1 VNEEKGGQSMKFL
14 RSIQGKLIIISLAL
28 LIIPSL
34 IIGLVSYGKA
44 KNGMEDIGEQVIK
57 NSVESALQLIEL
69 ANESVEKGDIP
80 LEVAQERVREA
91 FLGPKD
97 SEGKRPINYPGD
109 LGEYG
114 YIYVLDDKGTLTT
127 HPTREGDNLWEDQD
141 SSGNYFIREVT
152 EKALAGGGFTEYE
165 FELPGQDV
173 LADKII
179 YSAKD
184 PNWGWIIASGTY
196 MQDFNKEAHSLL
208 FVIGITLLGAV
219 IIGTAV
225 VIMVS
230 RHLAVPVQKLSKRV
244 REVAKGN
251 LTVEIEDLQ
260 RSDEIGQLNEG
271 FNEMVDQL
279 KTLITDVEEAI
290 VEIQSTSSNLTSVAE
305 ETNAYGDEIVKAIN
319 EVSKGAVKQASDSDD
334 TNRTAINFAQQI
346 EVLHDKNELI
356 FDASQHMKQSNQEGL
371 VNLNRLKEKSQESS
385 TLIYTVQSVFSSLIE
400 KVREIEGIVGTITE
414 ISDQTNLLALNASI
428 EAARAGEHGKGFAVV
443 AEEVRKLADQ
453 TSVATELVRTTLK
466 GIESET
472 NLVNDEMKKTNVIV
486 HQQND
491 SVAITE
497 SSFKEIELAVEKII
511 AVIGDMT
518 EGVAYLNSSKNHIM
532 HSIESIALISEKN
545 AAASE
550 EVTASVDEQQRAIQ
564 LVSESSNDLTDEIT
578 ALQESIRRFILR

>member
-1 VNEEKGGQSMKFL
+1 MKFL

-34 IIGLVSYGKA
+34 VIGLVSYSKA
-44 KNGMEDIGEQVIK
+44 KKSMDNIGEQVIK
-57 NSVESALQLIEL
+57 NSVESALQLIQL
-69 ANESVEKGDIP
+69 ANESVKRGDVP

-91 FLGPKD
+91 LLGPKD

-114 YIYVLDDKGTLTT
+114 YIYVLDDKGTFIA
-127 HPTREGDNLWEDQD
+127 HPTKEGDNLWDGQD

-152 EKALAGGGFTEYE
+152 EKALAGGGFTQYE

-196 MQDFNKEAHSLL
+196 MQDFNEGANSLL
-208 FVIGITLLGAV
+208 LVIGITLLGAI
-219 IIGTAV
+219 IIGTVV

-230 RHLAVPVQKLSKRV
+230 RHLALPVQKLSKRV

-251 LTVEIEDLQ
+251 LTVEIENLQ

-271 FNEMVDQL
+271 FNEMVHQL

-319 EVSKGAVKQASDSDD
+319 EVSDGAVKQASEAED
-334 TNRTAINFAQQI
+334 TNRTAIDFAQQI
-346 EVLHDKNELI
+346 EVLHDKNEIML
-356 FDASQHMKQSNQEGL
+356 DASRHMKLSNQEGL
-371 VNLNRLKEKSQESS
+371 LNLNSLKEKSRESS
-385 TLIYTVQSVFSSLIE
+385 ELINNVYAVFNSLIV

-453 TSVATELVRTTLK
+453 TSVATEQVRTTLK

-472 NLVNDEMKKTNVIV
+472 NLVNNEMKKTNVIV

-511 AVIGDMT
+511 TVIGEMT
-518 EGVAYLNSSKNHIM
+518 AGVEYLNNSKDNIM
-532 HSIESIALISEKN
+532 QSIESIAMISEKN

-564 LVSESSNDLTDEIT
+564 LVSESSSDLTDELS
-578 ALQESIRRFILR
+578 ALQESIKRFILR

>member
-1 VNEEKGGQSMKFL
+1 MRFL

-34 IIGLVSYGKA
+34 IIGIVSYGKA
-44 KNGMEDIGEQVIK
+44 KNGMEEIGEQVLY
-57 NSVESALQLIEL
+57 NSVESALQIIEL

-91 FLGPKD
+91 LLGPKD

-127 HPTREGDNLWEDQD
+127 HPTREGDNLWNDQD

-152 EKALAGGGFTEYE
+152 EKALAGGGFTVYE

-179 YSAKD
+179 YSEKD
-184 PNWGWIIASGTY
+184 PHWGWIIASGTY
-196 MQDFNKEAHSLL
+196 MQDFNEGANSLL
-208 FVIGITLLGAV
+208 LVIGVTLVGAI
-219 IIGTAV
+219 IIGTIV
-225 VIMVS
+225 VILVS
-230 RHLAVPVQKLSKRV
+230 RHLALPVKKLSMRV
-244 REVAKGN
+244 REVAQGN
-251 LTVEIEDLQ
+251 LTVEIEHLQ

-271 FNEMVDQL
+271 FNEMVNQL
-279 KTLITDVEEAI
+279 KTLISDVEEAI
-290 VEIQSTSSNLTSVAE
+290 VEIQSTSANLTAVAE
-305 ETNAYGDEIVKAIN
+305 ETDAYGDEIVKAIN
-319 EVSKGAVKQASDSDD
+319 EVSKGAVKQASDAED
-334 TNRTAINFAQQI
+334 TNRTAIEFAQHI
-346 EVLHDKNELI
+346 EGLHDKNDLML
-356 FDASQHMKQSNQEGL
+356 DASQHMKKSNEEGL
-371 VNLNRLKEKSQESS
+371 VNLDSLKEKSQESS
-385 TLIYTVQSVFSSLIE
+385 NIIQNIQSVFGSLIV
-400 KVREIEGIVGTITE
+400 KVREIEGIVETITE

-453 TSVATELVRTTLK
+453 TSVATELVRTTIK

-472 NLVNDEMKKTNVIV
+472 KLVNEEMQKTHAIV

-491 SVAITE
+491 SVQVTAL
-497 SSFKEIELAVEKII
+497 SFKEIKLAVEKII
-511 AVIGDMT
+511 AIIGDMT
-518 EGVAYLNSSKNHIM
+518 EGVEYLNSSKNVIM
-532 HSIESIALISEKN
+532 QSIESIAMISEKN

-564 LVSESSNDLTDEIT
+564 LVSESSNDLTDEIS
-578 ALQESIRRFILR
+578 ALQESIKRFILR

>member
-1 VNEEKGGQSMKFL
+1 MRFL
-14 RSIQGKLIIISLAL
+14 RSIQGKLVVISLAL

-34 IIGLVSYGKA
+34 IIGVVSYSKA
-44 KNGMEDIGEQVIK
+44 KNGMEDIGEQVIY
-57 NSVESALQLIEL
+57 NSVQSALQIIEL

-80 LEVAQERVREA
+80 LDVAQERVREA

-127 HPTREGDNLWEDQD
+127 HPTREGDNLWNDQD

-152 EKALAGGGFTEYE
+152 DRALDGGGFTKYE
-165 FELPGQDV
+165 FELPGQNV

-184 PNWGWIIASGTY
+184 PHWGWIIASGTY
-196 MQDFNKEAHSLL
+196 MQDFNAEANSLL
-208 FVIGITLLGAV
+208 LVIGLTLAGAI
-219 IIGTAV
+219 IIGVMV
-225 VIMVS
+225 VILVS
-230 RHLAVPVQKLSKRV
+230 RHLALPVKKLSQRV

-251 LTVEIEDLQ
+251 LTVDIEHLQ
-260 RSDEIGQLNEG
+260 RTDEIGQLNEG

-279 KTLITDVEEAI
+279 KTLISDVEEAI
-290 VEIQSTSSNLTSVAE
+290 VEIQSTSSNLTAVAE

-319 EVSKGAVKQASDSDD
+319 EVSNGAVKQASEAED
-334 TNRTAINFAQQI
+334 TNRTATEFAQQI
-346 EVLHDKNELI
+346 EGLHDKNELML
-356 FDASQHMKQSNQEGL
+356 DASQHMQKSNEEGI
-371 VNLNRLKEKSQESS
+371 VNIASLKDKSQESS
-385 TLIYTVQSVFSSLIE
+385 MLIQNIQSVFGSLIV

-472 NLVNDEMKKTNVIV
+472 NLVNDEMQKTHVIV
-486 HQQND
+486 SQQND
-491 SVAITE
+491 SVMVTE
-497 SSFKEIELAVEKII
+497 SSFKEIKMAVEKII
-511 AVIGDMT
+511 LIIGDMT
-518 EGVAYLNSSKNHIM
+518 DGVKYVNSAKNDM
-532 HSIESIALISEKN
+532 MKSIESIAMISEKN

-550 EVTASVDEQQRAIQ
+550 EVTASVDEQQLAIQ
-564 LVSESSNDLTDEIT
+564 LISESSNDLTDEIT
-578 ALQESIRRFILR
+578 ALQESIKRFILR

>member
-1 VNEEKGGQSMKFL
+1 MRFL
-14 RSIQGKLIIISLAL
+14 RSIQGKLVVISLAL

-34 IIGLVSYGKA
+34 IIGVVSYSKA
-44 KNGMEDIGEQVIK
+44 KNGMEDIGEQVIY
-57 NSVESALQLIEL
+57 NSVQSALQIIEL

-80 LEVAQERVREA
+80 LDVAQERVREA

-127 HPTREGDNLWEDQD
+127 HPTREGDNLWNDQD

-152 EKALAGGGFTEYE
+152 DRALDGGGFTKYE
-165 FELPGQDV
+165 FELPGQNV

-184 PNWGWIIASGTY
+184 PHWGWIIASGTY
-196 MQDFNKEAHSLL
+196 MQDFNAEANSLL
-208 FVIGITLLGAV
+208 VVIGLTLAGAIIIGVMVV
-219 IIGTAV
+219 II
-225 VIMVS
+225 VS
-230 RHLAVPVQKLSKRV
+230 RHLALPVKKLSQRV

-251 LTVEIEDLQ
+251 LTVDIEHLQ
-260 RSDEIGQLNEG
+260 RTDEIGQLNEG

-279 KTLITDVEEAI
+279 KTLISDVEEAI
-290 VEIQSTSSNLTSVAE
+290 VEIQSTSSNLTAVAE

-319 EVSKGAVKQASDSDD
+319 EVSNGAVKQASEAED
-334 TNRTAINFAQQI
+334 TNRTATEFAQQI
-346 EVLHDKNELI
+346 EGLHDKNELML
-356 FDASQHMKQSNQEGL
+356 DASQHMQKSNEEGI
-371 VNLNRLKEKSQESS
+371 VNIASLKDKSQESS
-385 TLIYTVQSVFSSLIE
+385 MLIQNIQSVFRSLIV

-472 NLVNDEMKKTNVIV
+472 NLVNDEMQKTHIIV
-486 HQQND
+486 SQQND
-491 SVAITE
+491 SVMVTE
-497 SSFKEIELAVEKII
+497 SSFKEIKMAVEKII
-511 AVIGDMT
+511 SIIGDMT
-518 EGVAYLNSSKNHIM
+518 DGVEYVNSAKNDM
-532 HSIESIALISEKN
+532 MKSIGSIAMISEKN

-564 LVSESSNDLTDEIT
+564 LISESSNDLTDEIT
-578 ALQESIRRFILR
+578 ALQESIKRFILR

>member
-1 VNEEKGGQSMKFL
+1 MRFL

-28 LIIPSL
+28 LVIPSL
-34 IIGLVSYGKA
+34 IIGIVSYSKA
-44 KNGMEDIGEQVIK
+44 KNGMEEIGEQVLY
-57 NSVESALQLIEL
+57 NSVESTLQLIEL

-91 FLGPKD
+91 LLGPKD
-97 SEGKRPINYPGD
+97 SEGKRPINYPGN

-127 HPTREGDNLWEDQD
+127 HPTREGDNLWNDQD

-152 EKALAGGGFTEYE
+152 EKALDGGGFTEYE

-179 YSAKD
+179 YSEKD
-184 PNWGWIIASGTY
+184 PYWGWIIASGTY
-196 MQDFNKEAHSLL
+196 MQDFNQGANSLL
-208 FVIGITLLGAV
+208 IVIAVTLMGAI
-219 IIGTAV
+219 IIGTIV
-225 VIMVS
+225 VILVS
-230 RHLAVPVQKLSKRV
+230 RHLALPVQKLSKRV

-251 LTVEIEDLQ
+251 LTVDIEHLK
-260 RSDEIGQLNEG
+260 RSDEIGQLNAG

-279 KTLITDVEEAI
+279 KTLISDVEEAI
-290 VEIQSTSSNLTSVAE
+290 VEIQSTSANLSAVAE

-319 EVSKGAVKQASDSDD
+319 EVSVGAVQQASDAED
-334 TNRTAINFAQQI
+334 TNRTAIEFARQI
-346 EVLHDKNELI
+346 EGLHEKNELML
-356 FDASQHMKQSNQEGL
+356 DASQHMKESNEEGL
-371 VNLNRLKEKSQESS
+371 VNIDSLKEKSYESS
-385 TLIYTVQSVFSSLIE
+385 TLIQNMQSVFSSLIV

-428 EAARAGEHGKGFAVV
+428 EAARAGEQGKGFAVV

-453 TSVATELVRTTLK
+453 TAVATELVRTTLK

-472 NLVNDEMKKTNVIV
+472 NLVNNEMQKTHVIV
-486 HQQND
+486 RQQND
-491 SVAITE
+491 SVIVTE
-497 SSFKEIELAVEKII
+497 TSFKEIKLAVEKII
-511 AVIGDMT
+511 AFIGDMT
-518 EGVAYLNSSKNHIM
+518 EGVGYLNKSKNDM
-532 HSIESIALISEKN
+532 MLSIESIALISEKN

-564 LVSESSNDLTDEIT
+564 LVSESSNDLTDEIS
-578 ALQESIRRFILR
+578 ALQESIKRFILK

>member
-1 VNEEKGGQSMKFL
+1 MKFL

-219 IIGTAV
+219 IVGTAV

-319 EVSKGAVKQASDSDD
+319 EVSKGAVKQASDSED

-385 TLIYTVQSVFSSLIE
+385 ALIHTVQSVFSSLIE

>member
-1 VNEEKGGQSMKFL
+1 MKFL
-14 RSIQGKLIIISLAL
+14 RSIQGKLVAISLAL

-34 IIGLVSYGKA
+34 IIGVVSYSKA
-44 KNGMEDIGEQVIK
+44 KNGMEDIGEQVIY
-57 NSVESALQLIEL
+57 NSVQSALQIIEL

-80 LEVAQERVREA
+80 LDVAQERVREA

-114 YIYVLDDKGTLTT
+114 YIYVLDNKGTLTT
-127 HPTREGDNLWEDQD
+127 HPTREGDNLWNDQD

-152 EKALAGGGFTEYE
+152 DRALDGGGFTEYE
-165 FELPGQDV
+165 FELPGQNV

-184 PNWGWIIASGTY
+184 PHWGWIIASGTY
-196 MQDFNKEAHSLL
+196 MQDFNAEANSLL
-208 FVIGITLLGAV
+208 LVIGLTLAGAV
-219 IIGTAV
+219 IIGVIV
-225 VIMVS
+225 VILVS
-230 RHLAVPVQKLSKRV
+230 RHLALPVKKLSQRV

-251 LTVEIEDLQ
+251 LTVDIEHLQ

-279 KTLITDVEEAI
+279 KTLISDVEEAI
-290 VEIQSTSSNLTSVAE
+290 VEIQSTSANLTAVAE

-319 EVSKGAVKQASDSDD
+319 EVSIGAVKQASEAED
-334 TNRTAINFAQQI
+334 TSRTATEFAQQI
-346 EVLHDKNELI
+346 EGLHDKNELI
-356 FDASQHMKQSNQEGL
+356 LDASQHMQKSNEEGI
-371 VNLNRLKEKSQESS
+371 VNIASLKDKSQESS
-385 TLIYTVQSVFSSLIE
+385 MLIQNIRSVFGSLIV

-414 ISDQTNLLALNASI
+414 ISEQTNLLALNASI

-472 NLVNDEMKKTNVIV
+472 NLVNDEMQKTHVIV
-486 HQQND
+486 GQQND
-491 SVAITE
+491 SVMVTE
-497 SSFKEIELAVEKII
+497 SSFKEIKLAVEKII
-511 AVIGDMT
+511 SIIGDMT
-518 EGVAYLNSSKNHIM
+518 DGVEYVNSAKNDM
-532 HSIESIALISEKN
+532 MKSIESIAMISEKN

-578 ALQESIRRFILR
+578 ALQESIKRFILR

>member
-1 VNEEKGGQSMKFL
+1 MKFL

-34 IIGLVSYGKA
+34 VIGLVSYSKA
-44 KNGMEDIGEQVIK
+44 KKSMDNIGEQVIK
-57 NSVESALQLIEL
+57 NSVESSLQLIEL
-69 ANESVEKGDIP
+69 ANESVKRGDVP
-80 LEVAQERVREA
+80 LEVAQERVREEI
-91 FLGPKD
+91 LGPKD

-114 YIYVLDDKGTLTT
+114 YIYVLDDKGTFIA
-127 HPTREGDNLWEDQD
+127 HPTKEGDNLWDGQD

-152 EKALAGGGFTEYE
+152 EKALAGGGFTQYE

-196 MQDFNKEAHSLL
+196 MQDFNKGANSLL
-208 FVIGITLLGAV
+208 IVIGITLLGAI
-219 IIGTAV
+219 IIGTVV

-230 RHLAVPVQKLSKRV
+230 RHLALPVQKLSKRV

-251 LTVEIEDLQ
+251 LTVEIENLQ

-319 EVSKGAVKQASDSDD
+319 EVSDGAVKQASEAED
-334 TNRTAINFAQQI
+334 TNRTAIDFAQQI
-346 EVLHDKNELI
+346 EVLHDKNEIML
-356 FDASQHMKQSNQEGL
+356 DASRHMKLSNQEGL
-371 VNLNRLKEKSQESS
+371 LNLNSLKEKSHESS
-385 TLIYTVQSVFSSLIE
+385 ELINNVYAVFNSLIV

-453 TSVATELVRTTLK
+453 TSIATERVRTTLK

-511 AVIGDMT
+511 TVIGEMT
-518 EGVAYLNSSKNHIM
+518 AGVEYLNNSKDNIM
-532 HSIESIALISEKN
+532 QSIESIAMISEKN

-564 LVSESSNDLTDEIT
+564 LVSESSSDLTDELS
-578 ALQESIRRFILR
+578 ALQESIKRFILR

>member
-1 VNEEKGGQSMKFL
+1 MRFL
-14 RSIQGKLIIISLAL
+14 RSIQGKLVVISLAL

-34 IIGLVSYGKA
+34 IIGVVSYSKA
-44 KNGMEDIGEQVIK
+44 KNGMEDIGEQVIY
-57 NSVESALQLIEL
+57 NSVQSALQIIEL

-80 LEVAQERVREA
+80 LDVAQERVREA

-127 HPTREGDNLWEDQD
+127 HPTREGDNLWNDQD

-152 EKALAGGGFTEYE
+152 DRALDGGGFTKYE
-165 FELPGQDV
+165 FELPGQNV

-184 PNWGWIIASGTY
+184 PHWGWIIASGTY
-196 MQDFNKEAHSLL
+196 MQDFNAEANSLL
-208 FVIGITLLGAV
+208 LVIGLTLAGAI
-219 IIGTAV
+219 IIGVMV
-225 VIMVS
+225 VILVS
-230 RHLAVPVQKLSKRV
+230 RHLALPVKKLSQRV

-251 LTVEIEDLQ
+251 LTVDIEHLQ
-260 RSDEIGQLNEG
+260 RTDEIGQLNEG

-279 KTLITDVEEAI
+279 KTLISDVEEAI
-290 VEIQSTSSNLTSVAE
+290 VEIQSTSSNLTAVAE

-319 EVSKGAVKQASDSDD
+319 EVSNGAVKQASEAED
-334 TNRTAINFAQQI
+334 TNRTATEFAQQI
-346 EVLHDKNELI
+346 EGLHDKNELML
-356 FDASQHMKQSNQEGL
+356 DASQHMQKSNEEGI
-371 VNLNRLKEKSQESS
+371 VNIASLKDKSQESS
-385 TLIYTVQSVFSSLIE
+385 MLIQNIQSVFGSLIV

-472 NLVNDEMKKTNVIV
+472 NLVNDEMQKTHVIV
-486 HQQND
+486 SQQND
-491 SVAITE
+491 SVMVTE
-497 SSFKEIELAVEKII
+497 SSFKEIKMAVEKII
-511 AVIGDMT
+511 SIIGDMT
-518 EGVAYLNSSKNHIM
+518 DGVKYVNSAKNDM
-532 HSIESIALISEKN
+532 MKSIESIAMISEKN

-550 EVTASVDEQQRAIQ
+550 EVTASVDEQQLAIQ
-564 LVSESSNDLTDEIT
+564 LISESSNDLTDEIT
-578 ALQESIRRFILR
+578 ALQESIKRFILR

>member
-1 VNEEKGGQSMKFL
+1 MKFL

-34 IIGLVSYGKA
+34 VIGLVSYSKA
-44 KNGMEDIGEQVIK
+44 KKSMDNIGEQVIK
-57 NSVESALQLIEL
+57 NSVESTLQLIEL
-69 ANESVEKGDIP
+69 ANESVKRGDVP

-91 FLGPKD
+91 LLGPKD
-97 SEGKRPINYPGD
+97 SEGKRSINYPGD

-114 YIYVLDDKGTLTT
+114 YIYVLDDKGTFIA
-127 HPTREGDNLWEDQD
+127 HPTKEGDNLWDGQD

-152 EKALAGGGFTEYE
+152 EKALAGGGFTQYE

-196 MQDFNKEAHSLL
+196 MQDFNKGANSLL
-208 FVIGITLLGAV
+208 LVIGITLLGAI
-219 IIGTAV
+219 IIGTVV

-230 RHLAVPVQKLSKRV
+230 RHLALPVQKLSKRV

-251 LTVEIEDLQ
+251 LTVEIENLQ

-319 EVSKGAVKQASDSDD
+319 EVSEGAVKQASEAED
-334 TNRTAINFAQQI
+334 TNRTAIDFAQQI
-346 EVLHDKNELI
+346 EVLHDKNEIML
-356 FDASQHMKQSNQEGL
+356 DASRHMKRSNQEGL
-371 VNLNRLKEKSQESS
+371 LNLNSLKEKSHESS
-385 TLIYTVQSVFSSLIE
+385 ELINNVYVVFNSLIV

-453 TSVATELVRTTLK
+453 TSVATEQVRTTLK

-511 AVIGDMT
+511 TIIGEMT
-518 EGVAYLNSSKNHIM
+518 AGVEYLNNSKDNIM
-532 HSIESIALISEKN
+532 QSIESIAMISEKN

-564 LVSESSNDLTDEIT
+564 LVSESSSDLTDEIS
-578 ALQESIRRFILR
+578 ALQESIKRFILR

>member
-1 VNEEKGGQSMKFL
+1 MRFL
-14 RSIQGKLIIISLAL
+14 RSIQGKLVVISLAL

-34 IIGLVSYGKA
+34 IIGVVSYSKA
-44 KNGMEDIGEQVIK
+44 KNGMEDIGEQVIY
-57 NSVESALQLIEL
+57 NSVQSALQIIEL

-80 LEVAQERVREA
+80 LDVAQERVREA

-127 HPTREGDNLWEDQD
+127 HPTREGDNLWNDQD

-152 EKALAGGGFTEYE
+152 DRALDGGGFTKYE
-165 FELPGQDV
+165 FELPGQNV

-184 PNWGWIIASGTY
+184 PHWGWIIASGTY
-196 MQDFNKEAHSLL
+196 MQDFNAEANSLL
-208 FVIGITLLGAV
+208 VVIGLTLAGAI
-219 IIGTAV
+219 IIGVMV
-225 VIMVS
+225 VILVS
-230 RHLAVPVQKLSKRV
+230 RHLALPVKKLSQRV

-251 LTVEIEDLQ
+251 LTVDMEHLQ
-260 RSDEIGQLNEG
+260 RTDEIGQLNEG

-279 KTLITDVEEAI
+279 KTLISDVEEAI
-290 VEIQSTSSNLTSVAE
+290 VEIQSTSSNLTAVAE

-319 EVSKGAVKQASDSDD
+319 EVSNGAVKQASEAED
-334 TNRTAINFAQQI
+334 TNRTATEFAQQI
-346 EVLHDKNELI
+346 EGLHDKNELML
-356 FDASQHMKQSNQEGL
+356 DASQHMQKSNEEGI
-371 VNLNRLKEKSQESS
+371 VNIASLKDKSQESS
-385 TLIYTVQSVFSSLIE
+385 MLIQNIQSVFGSLIV

-472 NLVNDEMKKTNVIV
+472 NLVNDEMQKTHVIV
-486 HQQND
+486 SQQND
-491 SVAITE
+491 SVMVTE
-497 SSFKEIELAVEKII
+497 SSFKEIKMAVEKII
-511 AVIGDMT
+511 SIIGDMT
-518 EGVAYLNSSKNHIM
+518 DGVEYVNSAKNDM
-532 HSIESIALISEKN
+532 MKSIESIAMISEKN

-564 LVSESSNDLTDEIT
+564 LISESSNDLTDEIT
-578 ALQESIRRFILR
+578 ALQESIKRFILR

>member
-1 VNEEKGGQSMKFL
+1 MRFL

-34 IIGLVSYGKA
+34 IIGLVSYSKA
-44 KNGMEDIGEQVIK
+44 KNGMEDIGEQVIQ
-57 NSVESALQLIEL
+57 NSVETTLQLIEL

-91 FLGPKD
+91 ILGPKD

-127 HPTREGDNLWEDQD
+127 HPTREGDNLWKDQD

-152 EKALAGGGFTEYE
+152 EKALAGGGYTQYE

-173 LADKII
+173 IADKII

-184 PNWGWIIASGTY
+184 PHWGWIIASGTY
-196 MQDFNKEAHSLL
+196 MQDFNKEANSLL
-208 FVIGITLLGAV
+208 LIIGITLVGA
-219 IIGTAV
+219 IIMGTVV

-230 RHLAVPVQKLSKRV
+230 RHLALPVQKLSKRV

-260 RSDEIGQLNEG
+260 RTDEIGQLNEG
-271 FNEMVDQL
+271 FNDMVNQL
-279 KTLITDVEEAI
+279 KTLITDVEETI

-319 EVSKGAVKQASDSDD
+319 EVSSGALKQASDAED
-334 TNRTAINFAQQI
+334 TNRTAIEFAQQI
-346 EVLHDKNELI
+346 EILHDKNEVML
-356 FDASQHMKQSNQEGL
+356 DASQHMKQSNQKGL
-371 VNLNRLKEKSQESS
+371 VNVNDLKEKSHESS
-385 TLIYTVQSVFSSLIE
+385 ELINNVQTVFNSLIV

-414 ISDQTNLLALNASI
+414 ISNQTNLLALNASI

-453 TSVATELVRTTLK
+453 TSVATELVRTTIK

-486 HQQND
+486 RQQND

-518 EGVAYLNSSKNHIM
+518 TGVEYLNSSKDNIIQ
-532 HSIESIALISEKN
+532 SIESIAMISEKN

-550 EVTASVDEQQRAIQ
+550 EVTASVDEQQHAIQ
-564 LVSESSNDLTDEIT
+564 IVSESSNDLTDEIT
-578 ALQESIRRFILR
+578 ALQDSIKRFILR

>member
-1 VNEEKGGQSMKFL
+1 MRFL
-14 RSIQGKLIIISLAL
+14 RSIQGKLVAISLAL

-34 IIGLVSYGKA
+34 IIGVVSYSKA
-44 KNGMEDIGEQVIK
+44 KNGMEDIGEQVIY
-57 NSVESALQLIEL
+57 NSVQSALQIIEL

-80 LEVAQERVREA
+80 LDVAQERVREA

-97 SEGKRPINYPGD
+97 SEGKRAINYPGD

-127 HPTREGDNLWEDQD
+127 HPTREGDNLWNDQD

-152 EKALAGGGFTEYE
+152 DRALDGGGFTKYE
-165 FELPGQDV
+165 FELPGQNV

-184 PNWGWIIASGTY
+184 PHWGWIIASGTY
-196 MQDFNKEAHSLL
+196 MQDFNAEANSLL
-208 FVIGITLLGAV
+208 VVIGLTLAGAI
-219 IIGTAV
+219 IIGVMV
-225 VIMVS
+225 VILVS
-230 RHLAVPVQKLSKRV
+230 RHLALPVKKLSQRV

-251 LTVEIEDLQ
+251 LTVDMEHLQ
-260 RSDEIGQLNEG
+260 RTDEIGQLNEG

-279 KTLITDVEEAI
+279 KTLISDVEEAI
-290 VEIQSTSSNLTSVAE
+290 VEIQSTSSNLTAVAE

-319 EVSKGAVKQASDSDD
+319 EVSNGAVKQASEAED
-334 TNRTAINFAQQI
+334 TNRTATEFAQQI
-346 EVLHDKNELI
+346 EGLHDKNELML
-356 FDASQHMKQSNQEGL
+356 DASQHMQKSNEEGIIN
-371 VNLNRLKEKSQESS
+371 VASLKDKSQESS
-385 TLIYTVQSVFSSLIE
+385 MLIQNIQSVFGSLIV

-472 NLVNDEMKKTNVIV
+472 NLVNDEMQKTHVIV
-486 HQQND
+486 SQQND
-491 SVAITE
+491 SVMVTE
-497 SSFKEIELAVEKII
+497 SSFKEIKMAVEKII
-511 AVIGDMT
+511 SIIGDMSD
-518 EGVAYLNSSKNHIM
+518 GVEYVNSAKNDM
-532 HSIESIALISEKN
+532 MKSIESIAMISEKN

-564 LVSESSNDLTDEIT
+564 LISESSNDLTDEIT
-578 ALQESIRRFILR
+578 ALQESIKRFILR

>member
-1 VNEEKGGQSMKFL
+1 MRFL
-14 RSIQGKLIIISLAL
+14 RSIQGKLVVISLAL

-34 IIGLVSYGKA
+34 IIGVVSYSKA
-44 KNGMEDIGEQVIK
+44 KNGMEDIGEQVIY
-57 NSVESALQLIEL
+57 NSVQSALQIIEL

-80 LEVAQERVREA
+80 LDVAQERVREA

-127 HPTREGDNLWEDQD
+127 HPTREGDNLWNDQD

-152 EKALAGGGFTEYE
+152 DRALDGGGFTKYE
-165 FELPGQDV
+165 FELPGQNV

-184 PNWGWIIASGTY
+184 PHWGWIIASGTY
-196 MQDFNKEAHSLL
+196 MQDFNAEANSLL
-208 FVIGITLLGAV
+208 LVIGLTLAGAI
-219 IIGTAV
+219 IIGVMV
-225 VIMVS
+225 VILVS
-230 RHLAVPVQKLSKRV
+230 RHLALPVKKLSQRV

-251 LTVEIEDLQ
+251 LTVDIEHLQ
-260 RSDEIGQLNEG
+260 RTDEIGQLNEG

-279 KTLITDVEEAI
+279 KTLISDVEEAI
-290 VEIQSTSSNLTSVAE
+290 VEIQSTSSNLTAVAE

-319 EVSKGAVKQASDSDD
+319 EVSSGAVKQASEAED
-334 TNRTAINFAQQI
+334 TNRTATEFAQQI
-346 EVLHDKNELI
+346 EGLHDKNELML
-356 FDASQHMKQSNQEGL
+356 DASRHMQKSNEEGI
-371 VNLNRLKEKSQESS
+371 VNIASLKDKSQESS
-385 TLIYTVQSVFSSLIE
+385 MLIQNIQSVFGSLIV

-453 TSVATELVRTTLK
+453 TSLATELVRTTLK

-472 NLVNDEMKKTNVIV
+472 NLVNDEMQKTHVIV
-486 HQQND
+486 SQQND
-491 SVAITE
+491 SVMVTE
-497 SSFKEIELAVEKII
+497 SSFKEIKMAVEKII
-511 AVIGDMT
+511 SIIGDMT
-518 EGVAYLNSSKNHIM
+518 DGVKYVNSAKNDM
-532 HSIESIALISEKN
+532 MKSIESIAMISEKN

-550 EVTASVDEQQRAIQ
+550 EVTASVDEQQLAIQ
-564 LVSESSNDLTDEIT
+564 LISESSNDLTDEIT
-578 ALQESIRRFILR
+578 ALQESIKRFILR

>member
-1 VNEEKGGQSMKFL
+1 MKFS

-34 IIGLVSYGKA
+34 VIGLASYSKA
-44 KNGMEDIGEQVIK
+44 KKGMDDIGEQVIK
-57 NSVESALQLIEL
+57 NSVESSLQLIEL
-69 ANESVEKGDIP
+69 ANESVKRGDVP
-80 LEVAQERVREA
+80 LEVAQEKVREA

-114 YIYVLDDKGTLTT
+114 YLYVLDDKGTLTT
-127 HPTREGDNLWEDQD
+127 HPTREGDNLWNDQD

-152 EKALAGGGFTEYE
+152 EKALAGGGYTKYE

-184 PNWGWIIASGTY
+184 PNWGWIIVSGTY
-196 MQDFNKEAHSLL
+196 MQDFNKGANSLL
-208 FVIGITLLGAV
+208 LVIGITLLGAV
-219 IIGTAV
+219 IIGTVV

-230 RHLAVPVQKLSKRV
+230 RHLALPVRKLSKRV

-251 LTVEIEDLQ
+251 LTVEIENLQ

-319 EVSKGAVKQASDSDD
+319 EVSNGALMQASDAED
-334 TNRTAINFAQQI
+334 TNRTAIDFAQQI
-346 EVLHDKNELI
+346 EVLHDKNEVML
-356 FDASQHMKQSNQEGL
+356 DASQNMKQSNQDGL
-371 VNLNRLKEKSQESS
+371 LNLKSLKETSHESS
-385 TLIYTVQSVFSSLIE
+385 EVINNVQAVINSLIV

-453 TSVATELVRTTLK
+453 TSVATERVRTTLK

-472 NLVNDEMKKTNVIV
+472 NLVNDEMKKTNSIV
-486 HQQND
+486 RQQND

-497 SSFKEIELAVEKII
+497 SSFKEIELAVEEII
-511 AVIGDMT
+511 SIIKEMT
-518 EGVAYLNSSKNHIM
+518 TGVDYLNRSKNNIM
-532 HSIESIALISEKN
+532 QSIESIAMISEKN
-545 AAASE
+545 AAAAE

-564 LVSESSNDLTDEIT
+564 VVSESSNDLTDEIT
-578 ALQESIRRFILR
+578 ALQDSIKRFILR

>member
-1 VNEEKGGQSMKFL
+1 MRFL

-28 LIIPSL
+28 LTIPSL
-34 IIGLVSYGKA
+34 IIGMVSYGKA
-44 KNGMEDIGEQVIK
+44 KNGMEEIGEQVLY

-91 FLGPKD
+91 LLGPKD
-97 SEGKRPINYPGD
+97 SEGKRPINYPGN

-127 HPTREGDNLWEDQD
+127 HPTREGDNLWNDQD

-152 EKALAGGGFTEYE
+152 EKALDGGGFTEYE

-179 YSAKD
+179 YSEKD
-184 PNWGWIIASGTY
+184 PYWGWIIASGTY
-196 MQDFNKEAHSLL
+196 MQDFNQGAHSLL
-208 FVIGITLLGAV
+208 IVIAVTLIGAI
-219 IIGTAV
+219 IIGTIV
-225 VIMVS
+225 VILVS
-230 RHLAVPVQKLSKRV
+230 RHLALPVQKLSKRV
-244 REVAKGN
+244 LEVAKGN
-251 LTVEIEDLQ
+251 LTVDIEHLK
-260 RSDEIGQLNEG
+260 RSDEIGQLNAG

-279 KTLITDVEEAI
+279 KTLISDVEEAI
-290 VEIQSTSSNLTSVAE
+290 VEIQSTSANLSAVAE

-319 EVSKGAVKQASDSDD
+319 EVSEGAVQQASDAED
-334 TNRTAINFAQQI
+334 TNRTAIEFARLI
-346 EVLHDKNELI
+346 EGLHEKNELML
-356 FDASQHMKQSNQEGL
+356 DASQHMKESNEEGL
-371 VNLNRLKEKSQESS
+371 VNIDSLKEKSNESS
-385 TLIYTVQSVFSSLIE
+385 TLIQNMQSVFSSLIV

-428 EAARAGEHGKGFAVV
+428 EAARAGEQGKGFAVV

-453 TSVATELVRTTLK
+453 TAVATELVRTTLK

-472 NLVNDEMKKTNVIV
+472 NLVNNEMQKTHVIV
-486 HQQND
+486 RQQND
-491 SVAITE
+491 SVIVTE
-497 SSFKEIELAVEKII
+497 TSFKEIKLAVEKII
-511 AVIGDMT
+511 AFIGDMT
-518 EGVAYLNSSKNHIM
+518 EGVEYLNNSKNDM
-532 HSIESIALISEKN
+532 MQSIESIALISEKN

-564 LVSESSNDLTDEIT
+564 LVSESSNDLTDEIS
-578 ALQESIRRFILR
+578 ALQESIKRFILR

>member
-1 VNEEKGGQSMKFL
+1 MSFL
-14 RSIQGKLIIISLAL
+14 RSIQGKLVVISLAL

-34 IIGLVSYGKA
+34 IIGVVSYSKA
-44 KNGMEDIGEQVIK
+44 KNGMEDIGEQVIY
-57 NSVESALQLIEL
+57 NSVQSALQIIEL

-127 HPTREGDNLWEDQD
+127 HPTREGDNLWNDQD

-152 EKALAGGGFTEYE
+152 DRALDGGGFTKYE
-165 FELPGQDV
+165 FELPGQNV

-184 PNWGWIIASGTY
+184 PHWGWIIASGTY
-196 MQDFNKEAHSLL
+196 MQDFNAEANSLL
-208 FVIGITLLGAV
+208 VVIGLTLVGSI
-219 IIGTAV
+219 IIGVLV
-225 VIMVS
+225 VILVS
-230 RHLAVPVQKLSKRV
+230 RHLALPVKKLSQRV

-251 LTVEIEDLQ
+251 LTVDIEHLQ
-260 RSDEIGQLNEG
+260 RTDEIGQLNEG

-279 KTLITDVEEAI
+279 KTLIADVEEAI
-290 VEIQSTSSNLTSVAE
+290 VEIQSTSSNLTAVAE

-319 EVSKGAVKQASDSDD
+319 EVSNGAVKQASEAED
-334 TNRTAINFAQQI
+334 TNRTATEFAQQI
-346 EVLHDKNELI
+346 EGLHDKNELML
-356 FDASQHMKQSNQEGL
+356 DASQHMQKSNEEGI
-371 VNLNRLKEKSQESS
+371 VNIASLKDKSQESS
-385 TLIYTVQSVFSSLIE
+385 ILIQNIQSVFGSLIV

-472 NLVNDEMKKTNVIV
+472 NLVNDEMQKTHVIV
-486 HQQND
+486 SQQND
-491 SVAITE
+491 SVMVTE
-497 SSFKEIELAVEKII
+497 SSFKEIKMAVEKITSI
-511 AVIGDMT
+511 IGDMT
-518 EGVAYLNSSKNHIM
+518 DGVEYVNSAKNDM
-532 HSIESIALISEKN
+532 MKSIESIAMISEKN

-564 LVSESSNDLTDEIT
+564 LISESSNDLTDEIT
-578 ALQESIRRFILR
+578 ALQESIKRFILR

>member
-1 VNEEKGGQSMKFL
+1 MRFL
-14 RSIQGKLIIISLAL
+14 RSIQGKLVVISLAL

-34 IIGLVSYGKA
+34 IIGVVSYSKA
-44 KNGMEDIGEQVIK
+44 KNGMEDIGEQVIY
-57 NSVESALQLIEL
+57 NSVQSALQIIEL

-80 LEVAQERVREA
+80 LDVAQERVREA

-97 SEGKRPINYPGD
+97 SEGKRAINYPGD

-127 HPTREGDNLWEDQD
+127 HPTREGDNLWNDQD

-152 EKALAGGGFTEYE
+152 DRALDGGGFTKYE
-165 FELPGQDV
+165 FELPGQNV

-184 PNWGWIIASGTY
+184 PHWGWIIASGTY
-196 MQDFNKEAHSLL
+196 MQDFNAEANSLL
-208 FVIGITLLGAV
+208 VVIGLTLAGAI
-219 IIGTAV
+219 IIGVMV
-225 VIMVS
+225 VILVS
-230 RHLAVPVQKLSKRV
+230 RHLALPVKKLSQRV

-251 LTVEIEDLQ
+251 LTVDMEHLQ
-260 RSDEIGQLNEG
+260 RTDEIGQLNEG

-279 KTLITDVEEAI
+279 KTLISDVEEAI
-290 VEIQSTSSNLTSVAE
+290 VEIQSTSSNLTAVAE

-319 EVSKGAVKQASDSDD
+319 EVSNGAVKQASEAED
-334 TNRTAINFAQQI
+334 TNRTATEFAQQI
-346 EVLHDKNELI
+346 EGLHDKNELML
-356 FDASQHMKQSNQEGL
+356 DASQHMQKSNEEGI
-371 VNLNRLKEKSQESS
+371 VNIASLKDKSQESS
-385 TLIYTVQSVFSSLIE
+385 MLIQNIQSVFGSLIV

-472 NLVNDEMKKTNVIV
+472 NLVNDEMQKTHVIV
-486 HQQND
+486 SQQND
-491 SVAITE
+491 SVMVTE
-497 SSFKEIELAVEKII
+497 FSFKEIKMAVEKII
-511 AVIGDMT
+511 SIIGDMT
-518 EGVAYLNSSKNHIM
+518 DGVEYVNSAKNDM
-532 HSIESIALISEKN
+532 MKSIESIAMISEKN

-564 LVSESSNDLTDEIT
+564 LISESSNDLTDEIT
-578 ALQESIRRFILR
+578 ALQESIKRFILR

>member
-1 VNEEKGGQSMKFL
+1 MRFL

-34 IIGLVSYGKA
+34 VIGLVSYGKA
-44 KNGMEDIGEQVIK
+44 KNGMEDIGEQVIQ
-57 NSVESALQLIEL
+57 NSVETTLQLIQL

-91 FLGPKD
+91 ILGPKD

-109 LGEYG
+109 LGENG
-114 YIYVLDDKGTLTT
+114 YIYILDEKGTLTT
-127 HPTREGDNLWEDQD
+127 HPTREGDNLWNDQD

-152 EKALAGGGFTEYE
+152 EKALAGGGFTQYE

-173 LADKII
+173 IADKII

-184 PNWGWIIASGTY
+184 PHWGWIIASGTY
-196 MQDFNKEAHSLL
+196 MQDFNKEANSLL
-208 FVIGITLLGAV
+208 LIIGITLVGA
-219 IIGTAV
+219 IIMGTVV

-230 RHLAVPVQKLSKRV
+230 RHLALPVQKLSKRV

-260 RSDEIGQLNEG
+260 RTDEIGQLNEG
-271 FNEMVDQL
+271 FNDMVNQL

-319 EVSKGAVKQASDSDD
+319 EVSSGALQQASDAED
-334 TNRTAINFAQQI
+334 TNRTAIEFAQQI
-346 EVLHDKNELI
+346 EILHDKSEVML
-356 FDASQHMKQSNQEGL
+356 DASQHMKQSNQKGL
-371 VNLNRLKEKSQESS
+371 VNVNGLKEKSHESS
-385 TLIYTVQSVFSSLIE
+385 ELINNVQTVFNSLIV

-414 ISDQTNLLALNASI
+414 ISNQTNLLALNASI

-453 TSVATELVRTTLK
+453 TSVATELVRTTIK

-486 HQQND
+486 RQQND

-518 EGVAYLNSSKNHIM
+518 TGVEYLNSSKDNIIQ
-532 HSIESIALISEKN
+532 SIESIAMISEKN

-550 EVTASVDEQQRAIQ
+550 EVTASVDEQQHAIQ
-564 LVSESSNDLTDEIT
+564 IVSESSNDLTDEIT
-578 ALQESIRRFILR
+578 ALQDSIKRFILR

>member
-1 VNEEKGGQSMKFL
+1 MRFL
-14 RSIQGKLIIISLAL
+14 RSIQGKLVVISLAL

-34 IIGLVSYGKA
+34 IIGVVSYSKA
-44 KNGMEDIGEQVIK
+44 KNGMEDIGEQVIY
-57 NSVESALQLIEL
+57 NSVQSALQIIEL

-80 LEVAQERVREA
+80 LDVAQERVREA

-127 HPTREGDNLWEDQD
+127 HPTREGDNLWNDQD

-152 EKALAGGGFTEYE
+152 DRALGGGGFTKYE
-165 FELPGQDV
+165 FELPGQNV

-184 PNWGWIIASGTY
+184 PHWGWIIASGTY
-196 MQDFNKEAHSLL
+196 MQDFNAEANSLL
-208 FVIGITLLGAV
+208 VVIGLTLVGAI
-219 IIGTAV
+219 IIGVMV
-225 VIMVS
+225 VILVS
-230 RHLAVPVQKLSKRV
+230 RHLALPVKKLSQRV

-251 LTVEIEDLQ
+251 LTVDMEHLQ
-260 RSDEIGQLNEG
+260 RTDEIGQLNEG

-279 KTLITDVEEAI
+279 KTLISDVEEAI
-290 VEIQSTSSNLTSVAE
+290 VEIQSTSSNLTAVAE

-319 EVSKGAVKQASDSDD
+319 EVSNGAVKQASEAED
-334 TNRTAINFAQQI
+334 TNRTATEFAQQI
-346 EVLHDKNELI
+346 EGLHDKNELML
-356 FDASQHMKQSNQEGL
+356 DASQHMQKSNEEGI
-371 VNLNRLKEKSQESS
+371 VNIASLKDKSQESS
-385 TLIYTVQSVFSSLIE
+385 MLIQNIQSVFGSLIV

-472 NLVNDEMKKTNVIV
+472 NLVNDEMQKTHVIV
-486 HQQND
+486 SQQND
-491 SVAITE
+491 SVMVTE
-497 SSFKEIELAVEKII
+497 SSFKEIKMAVEKII
-511 AVIGDMT
+511 SIIGDMT
-518 EGVAYLNSSKNHIM
+518 DGVEYVNSAKNDM
-532 HSIESIALISEKN
+532 TKSIESIAMISEKN

-564 LVSESSNDLTDEIT
+564 LISESSNDLTDEIT
-578 ALQESIRRFILR
+578 ALQESIKRFILR

>member
-1 VNEEKGGQSMKFL
+1 MKFL

-80 LEVAQERVREA
+80 LGVAQERVREA

-127 HPTREGDNLWEDQD
+127 HPTREGDNLWDDQD
-141 SSGNYFIREVT
+141 SSGKYFIREVT
-152 EKALAGGGFTEYE
+152 KKALAGGGFTEYE
-165 FELPGQDV
+165 FELPGQNV

-196 MQDFNKEAHSLL
+196 MQDFNKEANSLL
-208 FVIGITLLGAV
+208 IVIGITLLGAA
-219 IIGTAV
+219 IIGTAI

-319 EVSKGAVKQASDSDD
+319 EVSKGAVKQASDSED

-356 FDASQHMKQSNQEGL
+356 LDASQHMKQSNQEGL
-371 VNLNRLKEKSQESS
+371 VNLNGLKEKSQESS
-385 TLIYTVQSVFSSLIE
+385 ALIHTVQSVFSSLIE

-453 TSVATELVRTTLK
+453 TSVATELVQTTLK

-486 HQQND
+486 RQQND
-491 SVAITE
+491 SVANTE

-518 EGVAYLNSSKNHIM
+518 EGVAYLNNSKNHIM
-532 HSIESIALISEKN
+532 HSIESIAMISEKN

-578 ALQESIRRFILR
+578 ALQESIKRFILR

>member
-1 VNEEKGGQSMKFL
+1 MKFL
-14 RSIQGKLIIISLAL
+14 RSIQGKLVAISLAL

-34 IIGLVSYGKA
+34 IIGVVSYSKA
-44 KNGMEDIGEQVIK
+44 KNGMEDIGEQVIY
-57 NSVESALQLIEL
+57 NSVQSALQIIEL

-80 LEVAQERVREA
+80 LDVAQERVREA

-114 YIYVLDDKGTLTT
+114 YIYVLDNKGTLTT
-127 HPTREGDNLWEDQD
+127 HPTREGDNLWNDQD

-152 EKALAGGGFTEYE
+152 DRALDGGGFTEYE
-165 FELPGQDV
+165 FELPGQNV

-184 PNWGWIIASGTY
+184 PHWGWIIASGTY
-196 MQDFNKEAHSLL
+196 MQDFNAEANSLL
-208 FVIGITLLGAV
+208 LVIGLTLAGAV
-219 IIGTAV
+219 IIGVIV
-225 VIMVS
+225 VILVS
-230 RHLAVPVQKLSKRV
+230 RHLALPVKKLSQRV

-251 LTVEIEDLQ
+251 LTVDIEHLQ

-279 KTLITDVEEAI
+279 KTLISDVEEAI
-290 VEIQSTSSNLTSVAE
+290 VEIQSTSANLTAVAE

-319 EVSKGAVKQASDSDD
+319 EVSIGAVKQASEAED
-334 TNRTAINFAQQI
+334 TNRTATEFAQQI
-346 EVLHDKNELI
+346 EGLHDKNELI
-356 FDASQHMKQSNQEGL
+356 LDASQHMQKSNEEGI
-371 VNLNRLKEKSQESS
+371 VNIASLKDKSQESS
-385 TLIYTVQSVFSSLIE
+385 MLIQNIRSIFGSLIV

-414 ISDQTNLLALNASI
+414 ISEQTNLLALNASI

-472 NLVNDEMKKTNVIV
+472 NLVNDEMQKTHVIV
-486 HQQND
+486 GQQND
-491 SVAITE
+491 SVMVTE
-497 SSFKEIELAVEKII
+497 SSFKEIKLAVEKII
-511 AVIGDMT
+511 SIIGDMT
-518 EGVAYLNSSKNHIM
+518 DGVEYVNSAKNDM
-532 HSIESIALISEKN
+532 MKSIESIAMISEKN

-578 ALQESIRRFILR
+578 GLQESIKRFILR

>member
-1 VNEEKGGQSMKFL
+1 MKFL

-34 IIGLVSYGKA
+34 VIGLVSYSKA
-44 KNGMEDIGEQVIK
+44 KKGMDNIGEQVIK
-57 NSVESALQLIEL
+57 NSVESTMQLIEL
-69 ANESVEKGDIP
+69 ANESVKRGDIP

-91 FLGPKD
+91 LLGPKD

-114 YIYVLDDKGTLTT
+114 YIYILDDKGTFIA
-127 HPTREGDNLWEDQD
+127 HPSKEGENLWDGKD

-152 EKALAGGGFTEYE
+152 EKALVGGGFTQYE

-196 MQDFNKEAHSLL
+196 MQDFNKGANSLL
-208 FVIGITLLGAV
+208 LVIGITLLGAI
-219 IIGTAV
+219 IIGTVV

-230 RHLAVPVQKLSKRV
+230 RHLALPVQKLSKRV

-251 LTVEIEDLQ
+251 LTVEIENLQ

-319 EVSKGAVKQASDSDD
+319 EVSDGAVKQASEAED
-334 TNRTAINFAQQI
+334 TNRTAIDFAQQI
-346 EVLHDKNELI
+346 EVLHDKNEIML
-356 FDASQHMKQSNQEGL
+356 DASRHMKLSNQEGL
-371 VNLNRLKEKSQESS
+371 LNLNSLKEKSHESS
-385 TLIYTVQSVFSSLIE
+385 ELINNVYAVFNSLIV

-453 TSVATELVRTTLK
+453 TSVATEQVRTTLK

-511 AVIGDMT
+511 TVIGEMT
-518 EGVAYLNSSKNHIM
+518 AGVEYLNNSKDNIIQ
-532 HSIESIALISEKN
+532 SIESIAMISEKN

-564 LVSESSNDLTDEIT
+564 LVSESSGDLTDEIS
-578 ALQESIRRFILR
+578 ALQESIKRFILR

>member
-1 VNEEKGGQSMKFL
+1 MRFL
-14 RSIQGKLIIISLAL
+14 RSIQGKLVIISLAL

-34 IIGLVSYGKA
+34 IIGIVSYGKA
-44 KNGMEDIGEQVIK
+44 KNGMEEIGEQVIY
-57 NSVESALQLIEL
+57 NSVQSALQIIEL

-80 LEVAQERVREA
+80 LDVAQERVREA

-127 HPTREGDNLWEDQD
+127 HPTRECDNLWNDQD

-152 EKALAGGGFTEYE
+152 DRALDGGGFTKYE

-184 PNWGWIIASGTY
+184 PHWGWIIASGTY
-196 MQDFNKEAHSLL
+196 MQDFNAEANSLL
-208 FVIGITLLGAV
+208 LVIGLTLAGAI
-219 IIGTAV
+219 IIGVIV
-225 VIMVS
+225 VILVS
-230 RHLAVPVQKLSKRV
+230 RHLALPVKKLSKLV

-251 LTVEIEDLQ
+251 LTVDIEHLQ
-260 RSDEIGQLNEG
+260 RTDEIGQLNEG
-271 FNEMVDQL
+271 FNEMVNQL
-279 KTLITDVEEAI
+279 KTLISDVEEAI
-290 VEIQSTSSNLTSVAE
+290 VEIQSTSANLTAVAE

-319 EVSKGAVKQASDSDD
+319 EVSKGAVQQASEAED
-334 TNRTAINFAQQI
+334 TNRTANEFAQQI
-346 EVLHDKNELI
+346 EGLHDKNELML
-356 FDASQHMKQSNQEGL
+356 DASQHMKKSNEEGI
-371 VNLNRLKEKSQESS
+371 VNITSLKEKSQESS
-385 TLIYTVQSVFSSLIE
+385 ILIQNIQSVFGSLIV

-472 NLVNDEMKKTNVIV
+472 NFVNDEMQKTHVIV
-486 HQQND
+486 SQQND
-491 SVAITE
+491 SVMVTE
-497 SSFKEIELAVEKII
+497 SSFKEIKSAVEKII
-511 AVIGDMT
+511 SIIGDMT
-518 EGVAYLNSSKNHIM
+518 GGVEYVNSSKNDIM
-532 HSIESIALISEKN
+532 KSIESIAMISEKN

-578 ALQESIRRFILR
+578 ALQESIKRFILR

>member
-1 VNEEKGGQSMKFL
+1 MRFL

-80 LEVAQERVREA
+80 LGEAQERVREA

-127 HPTREGDNLWEDQD
+127 HPTREGDNLWGDQD

-184 PNWGWIIASGTY
+184 PHWGWIIASGTY
-196 MQDFNKEAHSLL
+196 MQDFNKEANSLL
-208 FVIGITLLGAV
+208 FVIGITLLGAA
-219 IIGTAV
+219 IIGTAI

-244 REVAKGN
+244 REVARGN

-319 EVSKGAVKQASDSDD
+319 EVSKGAVKQASDSED
-334 TNRTAINFAQQI
+334 TNRTAISFAQQI

-356 FDASQHMKQSNQEGL
+356 LDASQHMKQSNQEGL
-371 VNLNRLKEKSQESS
+371 VNLTGLKEKSQESS
-385 TLIYTVQSVFSSLIE
+385 ALIHTVQSVFSSLIE

-486 HQQND
+486 RQQND

-497 SSFKEIELAVEKII
+497 SSFREIELAVEKII

-518 EGVAYLNSSKNHIM
+518 EGVAYLNNSKNHIM
-532 HSIESIALISEKN
+532 HSIESIAMISEKN

-578 ALQESIRRFILR
+578 ALQESIKRFILR

>member
-1 VNEEKGGQSMKFL
+1 MKFL

-184 PNWGWIIASGTY
+184 SNWGWIIASGTY

-225 VIMVS
+225 VIMIS

-319 EVSKGAVKQASDSDD
+319 EVSKGAVKQASDSED

-385 TLIYTVQSVFSSLIE
+385 ALIYTVQSVFSSLIE

-511 AVIGDMT
+511 AVIGDIT

>member
-1 VNEEKGGQSMKFL
+1 MRFL
-14 RSIQGKLIIISLAL
+14 RSIQGKLVVISLAL

-34 IIGLVSYGKA
+34 IIGVVSYSKA
-44 KNGMEDIGEQVIK
+44 KNGMEDIGEQVIY
-57 NSVESALQLIEL
+57 NSVQSALQIIEL

-80 LEVAQERVREA
+80 LDVAQERVREA

-127 HPTREGDNLWEDQD
+127 HPTREGDNLWNDQD
-141 SSGNYFIREVT
+141 SSGDYFIREVT
-152 EKALAGGGFTEYE
+152 DRALDGGGFTKYE
-165 FELPGQDV
+165 FELPGQNV

-184 PNWGWIIASGTY
+184 PHWGWIIASGTY
-196 MQDFNKEAHSLL
+196 MQDFNAEANSLL
-208 FVIGITLLGAV
+208 LVIGLTLAGAI
-219 IIGTAV
+219 IIGVMV
-225 VIMVS
+225 VILVS
-230 RHLAVPVQKLSKRV
+230 RHLALPVKKLSQRV

-251 LTVEIEDLQ
+251 LTVDIEHLQ
-260 RSDEIGQLNEG
+260 RTDEIGQLNEG

-279 KTLITDVEEAI
+279 KTLISDVEEAI
-290 VEIQSTSSNLTSVAE
+290 VEIQSTSSNLTAVAE

-319 EVSKGAVKQASDSDD
+319 EVSNGAVKQASEAED
-334 TNRTAINFAQQI
+334 TNRTATEFAQQI
-346 EVLHDKNELI
+346 EGLHDKNELML
-356 FDASQHMKQSNQEGL
+356 DASQHMQKSNEEGI
-371 VNLNRLKEKSQESS
+371 VNIASLKDKSQESS
-385 TLIYTVQSVFSSLIE
+385 MLIQNIQSVFGSLIV

-472 NLVNDEMKKTNVIV
+472 NLVNDEMQKTHVIV
-486 HQQND
+486 SQQND
-491 SVAITE
+491 SVMVTE
-497 SSFKEIELAVEKII
+497 SSFKEIKMAVEKII
-511 AVIGDMT
+511 SIIGDMT
-518 EGVAYLNSSKNHIM
+518 DGVKYVNSAKNDM
-532 HSIESIALISEKN
+532 MKSIESIAMISEKN

-550 EVTASVDEQQRAIQ
+550 EVTASVDEQQLAIQ
-564 LVSESSNDLTDEIT
+564 LISESSNDLTDEIT
-578 ALQESIRRFILR
+578 ALQESIKRFILR

>member
-1 VNEEKGGQSMKFL
+1 MKFL
-14 RSIQGKLIIISLAL
+14 RSIQGKLVAISLAL

-34 IIGLVSYGKA
+34 IIGVVSYSKA
-44 KNGMEDIGEQVIK
+44 KNGMEDIGEQVIY
-57 NSVESALQLIEL
+57 NSVQSALQIIEL

-80 LEVAQERVREA
+80 LDVAQERVREA

-114 YIYVLDDKGTLTT
+114 YIYVLDNKGTLTT
-127 HPTREGDNLWEDQD
+127 HPTREGDNLWNDQD

-152 EKALAGGGFTEYE
+152 DRALDGGGFTEYE
-165 FELPGQDV
+165 FELPGQNV

-184 PNWGWIIASGTY
+184 PHWGWIIASGTY
-196 MQDFNKEAHSLL
+196 MQDFNAEANSLL
-208 FVIGITLLGAV
+208 LVIGLTLAGAV
-219 IIGTAV
+219 IIGVIV
-225 VIMVS
+225 VILVS
-230 RHLAVPVQKLSKRV
+230 RHLALPVKKLSQRV

-251 LTVEIEDLQ
+251 LTVDIEHLQ

-279 KTLITDVEEAI
+279 KTLISDVEEAI
-290 VEIQSTSSNLTSVAE
+290 VEIQSTSANLTAVAE

-319 EVSKGAVKQASDSDD
+319 EVSIGAVKQASEAED
-334 TNRTAINFAQQI
+334 TNRTATEFAQQI
-346 EVLHDKNELI
+346 EGLHDKNELI
-356 FDASQHMKQSNQEGL
+356 LDASQHMQKSNEKGI
-371 VNLNRLKEKSQESS
+371 VNIASLKDKSQESS
-385 TLIYTVQSVFSSLIE
+385 MLIQNIRSVFGSLIV

-414 ISDQTNLLALNASI
+414 ISEQTNLLALNASI

-472 NLVNDEMKKTNVIV
+472 NLVNDEMQKTHVIV
-486 HQQND
+486 GQQND
-491 SVAITE
+491 SVMVTE
-497 SSFKEIELAVEKII
+497 SSFKEIKLAVEKII
-511 AVIGDMT
+511 SIIGDMT
-518 EGVAYLNSSKNHIM
+518 DGVEYVNSAKNDM
-532 HSIESIALISEKN
+532 MKSIESIAMISEKN

-578 ALQESIRRFILR
+578 GLQESIKRFILR

>member
-1 VNEEKGGQSMKFL
+1 MKFL
-14 RSIQGKLIIISLAL
+14 RSIQGKLVAISLAL

-34 IIGLVSYGKA
+34 IIGVVSYSKA
-44 KNGMEDIGEQVIK
+44 KNGMEDIGEQVIY
-57 NSVESALQLIEL
+57 NSVQSALQIIEL

-80 LEVAQERVREA
+80 LDVAQERVREA

-114 YIYVLDDKGTLTT
+114 YIYVLDNKGTLTT
-127 HPTREGDNLWEDQD
+127 HPTREGDNLWNDQD

-152 EKALAGGGFTEYE
+152 DRALDGGGFTEYE
-165 FELPGQDV
+165 FELPGQNV

-184 PNWGWIIASGTY
+184 PHWGWIIASGTY
-196 MQDFNKEAHSLL
+196 MQDFNAEANSLL
-208 FVIGITLLGAV
+208 LVIGLTLAGAV
-219 IIGTAV
+219 IIGVIV
-225 VIMVS
+225 VILVS
-230 RHLAVPVQKLSKRV
+230 RHLALPVKKLSQRV

-251 LTVEIEDLQ
+251 LTVDIEHLQ

-279 KTLITDVEEAI
+279 KTLISDVEEAI
-290 VEIQSTSSNLTSVAE
+290 VEIQSTSANLTAVAE

-319 EVSKGAVKQASDSDD
+319 EVSIGAVKQASEAED
-334 TNRTAINFAQQI
+334 TNRTATEFAQQI
-346 EVLHDKNELI
+346 EGLHDKNELI
-356 FDASQHMKQSNQEGL
+356 LDASQHMQKSNEEGI
-371 VNLNRLKEKSQESS
+371 VNIASLKDKSQESS
-385 TLIYTVQSVFSSLIE
+385 MLIQNIRSVFRSLIV

-414 ISDQTNLLALNASI
+414 ISEQTNLLALNASI

-472 NLVNDEMKKTNVIV
+472 NLVNDEMQKTHVIV
-486 HQQND
+486 GQQND
-491 SVAITE
+491 SVMVTE
-497 SSFKEIELAVEKII
+497 SSFKEIKLAVEKII
-511 AVIGDMT
+511 SIIGDMT
-518 EGVAYLNSSKNHIM
+518 DGVEYVNSAKNDM
-532 HSIESIALISEKN
+532 MKSIESIAMISEKN

-578 ALQESIRRFILR
+578 GLQESIKRFIFR

>member
-80 LEVAQERVREA
+80 LGVAQERVREA

-127 HPTREGDNLWEDQD
+127 HPTREGDNLWDDQD
-141 SSGNYFIREVT
+141 SSGKYFIREVT
-152 EKALAGGGFTEYE
+152 KKALAGGGFTEYE
-165 FELPGQDV
+165 FELPGQNV

-196 MQDFNKEAHSLL
+196 MQDFNKEANSLL
-208 FVIGITLLGAV
+208 IVIGITLLGAA
-219 IIGTAV
+219 IIGTAI

-319 EVSKGAVKQASDSDD
+319 EVSKGAVKQASDSED

-356 FDASQHMKQSNQEGL
+356 LDASQHMKQSNQEGL
-371 VNLNRLKEKSQESS
+371 VNLNGLKEKSQESS
-385 TLIYTVQSVFSSLIE
+385 ALIHTVQSVFSSLIE

-453 TSVATELVRTTLK
+453 TSVATELVQTTLK

-486 HQQND
+486 RQQND
-491 SVAITE
+491 SVANTE

-518 EGVAYLNSSKNHIM
+518 EGVAYLNNSKNHIM
-532 HSIESIALISEKN
+532 HSIESIAMISEKN

-578 ALQESIRRFILR
+578 ALQESIKRFILR

>member
-1 VNEEKGGQSMKFL
+1 MKFL
-14 RSIQGKLIIISLAL
+14 RSIQGKLIIISLSL

-34 IIGLVSYGKA
+34 IIGIVSYGKA
-44 KNGMEDIGEQVIK
+44 KNGMEDIGEQVLY

-127 HPTREGDNLWEDQD
+127 HPTREGDNLWNDQD

-152 EKALAGGGFTEYE
+152 EKALDGGGFTQYE

-179 YSAKD
+179 YSEKD
-184 PNWGWIIASGTY
+184 PYWGWIIASGTY
-196 MQDFNKEAHSLL
+196 MQDFNAEANSLL
-208 FVIGITLLGAV
+208 LVIGLTLVGAV
-219 IIGTAV
+219 IIGTIV
-225 VIMVS
+225 VILVS
-230 RHLAVPVQKLSKRV
+230 RHLALPVQKLSKRV

-251 LTVEIEDLQ
+251 LTVEIEHLQ
-260 RSDEIGQLNEG
+260 RSDEIGQLNDG
-271 FNEMVDQL
+271 FNEMVHQL
-279 KTLITDVEEAI
+279 KTLISDVEEAI
-290 VEIQSTSSNLTSVAE
+290 VEIQSTSANLTAVAE

-319 EVSKGAVKQASDSDD
+319 EVSKGAVKQASDAED
-334 TNRTAINFAQQI
+334 TNRTAIEFAQQI
-346 EVLHDKNELI
+346 EGLHDKNESML
-356 FDASQHMKQSNQEGL
+356 DASQHMKKSNEEGL
-371 VNLNRLKEKSQESS
+371 VNLESLKDKSRESS
-385 TLIYTVQSVFSSLIE
+385 NIVQNIQSVFGSLIV

-472 NLVNDEMKKTNVIV
+472 NLVNDEMQKTHIIV
-486 HQQND
+486 SQQND
-491 SVAITE
+491 SVMVTE
-497 SSFKEIELAVEKII
+497 SSFKEIKLAIEKII
-511 AVIGDMT
+511 AIIGDT
-518 EGVAYLNSSKNHIM
+518 TDSVEYLNSSKNTIM
-532 HSIESIALISEKN
+532 HSIESIAMISEKN

-578 ALQESIRRFILR
+578 ALQESIKRFILR

>member
-1 VNEEKGGQSMKFL
+1 MRFL
-14 RSIQGKLIIISLAL
+14 RSIQGKLVVISLAL

-34 IIGLVSYGKA
+34 IIGVVSYSKA
-44 KNGMEDIGEQVIK
+44 KNGMEDIGEQVIY
-57 NSVESALQLIEL
+57 NSVQSALQIIEL

-80 LEVAQERVREA
+80 LDVAQERVREA

-127 HPTREGDNLWEDQD
+127 HPTREGDNLWNDQD

-152 EKALAGGGFTEYE
+152 DRALDGGGFTKYE
-165 FELPGQDV
+165 FELPGQNV

-184 PNWGWIIASGTY
+184 PHWGWIIASGTY
-196 MQDFNKEAHSLL
+196 MQDFNAEANSLL
-208 FVIGITLLGAV
+208 VVIGLTLVGAI
-219 IIGTAV
+219 IIGVMV
-225 VIMVS
+225 VILVS
-230 RHLAVPVQKLSKRV
+230 RHLALPVKKLSQRV

-251 LTVEIEDLQ
+251 LTVDMEHLQ
-260 RSDEIGQLNEG
+260 RTDEIGQLNEG

-279 KTLITDVEEAI
+279 KTLISDVEEAI
-290 VEIQSTSSNLTSVAE
+290 VEIQSTSSNLTAVAE

-319 EVSKGAVKQASDSDD
+319 EVSNGAVKQASEAED
-334 TNRTAINFAQQI
+334 TNRTATEFAQQI
-346 EVLHDKNELI
+346 EGLHDKNELML
-356 FDASQHMKQSNQEGL
+356 DASQHMQKSNEEGI
-371 VNLNRLKEKSQESS
+371 VNIASLKDKSQESS
-385 TLIYTVQSVFSSLIE
+385 MLIQNIQSVFGSLIV

-472 NLVNDEMKKTNVIV
+472 NLVNDEMQKTHVIV
-486 HQQND
+486 SQQND
-491 SVAITE
+491 SVMVTE
-497 SSFKEIELAVEKII
+497 FSFKEIKMAVEKII
-511 AVIGDMT
+511 SIIGDMT
-518 EGVAYLNSSKNHIM
+518 DGVEYVNSAKNDM
-532 HSIESIALISEKN
+532 MKSIESIAMISEKN

-564 LVSESSNDLTDEIT
+564 LISESSNDLTDEIT
-578 ALQESIRRFILR
+578 ALQESIKRFILR

>member
-1 VNEEKGGQSMKFL
+1 MKIS

-34 IIGLVSYGKA
+34 VIGLASYNKA
-44 KNGMEDIGEQVIK
+44 KKGMDDIGEQVIK
-57 NSVESALQLIEL
+57 NSVESSLQLIEL
-69 ANESVEKGDIP
+69 ANESVKRGDIP
-80 LEVAQERVREA
+80 LEVAQEQVREA
-91 FLGPKD
+91 ILGPKD
-97 SEGKRPINYPGD
+97 SEGKRPSNYPGD

-114 YIYVLDDKGTLTT
+114 YIYALDEKGTFLA
-127 HPTREGDNLWEDQD
+127 HPTREGENLWDGKD
-141 SSGNYFIREVT
+141 SNGHYFIQEVT
-152 EKALAGGGFTEYE
+152 EKALAGGGFTQYE

-196 MQDFNKEAHSLL
+196 MQDFNKEANSLL
-208 FVIGITLLGAV
+208 LVIGITLLGAI

-225 VIMVS
+225 VILVS
-230 RHLAVPVQKLSKRV
+230 RHLALPVRKLSKRV

-251 LTVEIEDLQ
+251 LTVEIENLQ

-290 VEIQSTSSNLTSVAE
+290 VEIQTTSSNLTSVAE

-319 EVSKGAVKQASDSDD
+319 EVSDGAVKQASDAED
-334 TNRTAINFAQQI
+334 TNRTAIDFAQQI
-346 EVLHDKNELI
+346 EVLHDKNEVMLE
-356 FDASQHMKQSNQEGL
+356 ASQHMKRSNQEGL
-371 VNLNRLKEKSQESS
+371 LNLNNLKEKSHESS
-385 TLIYTVQSVFSSLIE
+385 ELINNVYAVFNSLIV

-472 NLVNDEMKKTNVIV
+472 NLVNNEMKKTNVIV

-511 AVIGDMT
+511 AVIGEMT
-518 EGVAYLNSSKNHIM
+518 AGVEYLNGSKDNM
-532 HSIESIALISEKN
+532 MQSIESIAMISEKN

-564 LVSESSNDLTDEIT
+564 LVSESSSDLTDEIT
-578 ALQESIRRFILR
+578 ALQESIKRFILR